1 MKKSVFILVV
11 FLILEFASIAK
22 AHAQG
27 GSGMQIFVKT
37 LTGKTITLDTE
48 GSDSIENVK
57 QKIQD
62 KEGIH
67 PDLQR
72 LIFAGKE
79 LEDGRTLADY
89 NITKE
94 STLHLILRFPKGDV
108 SSAGGDGASASGSF
122 AFTVGQ
128 AVYGF
133 EKNAN
138 YSMQQGVQQTYSQ
151 AFCSGAK
158 VSALVAAGTTIKW
171 YTAATGGLGLATT
184 AALKTATYYYT
195 QTTGTIV
202 SVRTPVAVIVNPVAK
217 AGTITLSATSVCL
230 NGDITFSSAAIVGD
244 AIQWEYTTDA
254 PLSASNTTAPIWS
267 TVEGAT
273 GLVYTKTNVTNTP
286 GSKFYI
292 RAKIT
297 SGACTIAY
305 SATKTI
311 VVNPTSV
318 GGTVTGGGI
327 ICSGSGGTVKLT
339 GRTGTIQWLS
349 STNEADYAAVPLAK
363 AASLTVTGLSQD
375 TWYKAKVTSGM
386 CASAL
391 SNPIKFEIGS
401 TATVGSVSAEVTSI
415 CKGTATTLVLGTGNY
430 GSILWEKSTNGTT
443 WTSALGKTTTLTTA
457 ALSATTWFRAT
468 TYIGKSV
475 TDNCTVAHSE
485 PIVISVI
492 AAPLS
497 KGITGNTIAGTNNG
511 TTLAKAL
518 ACTDDRKILTVTAGY
533 NGAIQWQWSTTSTI
547 AGFNDIDSAIATS
560 YAISSTSRATGANY
574 YRAKFTNSC
583 GVFVFSPAL
592 AVYYKDCATVAKIM
606 SPTIATSVFDVVAY
620 PNPSASQFTIEILSS
635 DKGKSSGVR
644 VYDVLGRLIEKRQ
657 LESNT
662 VQIGAGYPSGIYN
675 VKVAQD
681 TNSKTLRLIKQ

>member
-1 MKKSVFILVV
+1 MKKITLGLVV
-11 FLILEFASIAK
+11 FLILEFASIAQ
-22 AHAQG
+22 AQ
-27 GSGMQIFVKT
+27 GMQIFVKT
-37 LTGKTITLDTE
+37 LTGKTITLDVE
-48 GSDSIENVK
+48 GSDSVENVK

-62 KEGIH
+62 REGIS

-79 LEDGRTLADY
+79 LEDSRTLADY
-89 NITKE
+89 YIQKE
-94 STLHLILRFPKGDV
+94 SILHLFVKSPPSAV

-122 AFTVGQ
+122 AFSVGQ
-128 AVYGF
+128 VAYGF

-138 YSMQQGVQQTYSQ
+138 LSMQEGVQQTDSQ

-158 VSALVAAGTTIKW
+158 VLALVAAGTTIKW
-171 YTAATGGLGLATT
+171 YTAATGGLALATT

-195 QTTGTIV
+195 QTTGNVV
-202 SVRTPVAVIVNPVAK
+202 SIRTPVAVIVNPVAK
-217 AGTITLSATSVCL
+217 AGTVLLSATSVCL

-254 PLSASNTTAPIWS
+254 PLSASNTTPQTWS
-267 TVEGAT
+267 TVAGAT

-297 SGACTIAY
+297 SGACTTAY

-318 GGTVTGGGI
+318 GGIVAGGGI

-375 TWYKAKVTSGM
+375 TWYKAQVTSGM

-391 SNPIKFEIGS
+391 SNPIKFEIGT
-401 TATVGSVSAEVTSI
+401 TATVDSVSALSAEALLI
-415 CKGTATTLVLGTGNY
+415 CKGTGTTLQLGTENY
-430 GSILWEKSTNGTT
+430 GSILWEKSTNRGIT
-443 WTSALGKTTTLTTA
+443 WASALSKTTTLTTA

-468 TYIGKSV
+468 TYIGKSATV
-475 TDNCTVAHSE
+475 NCTVAHSE
-485 PIVISVI
+485 SIVVSVI

-511 TTLAKAL
+511 TTLLKAL
-518 ACTDDRKILTVTAGY
+518 ACTDNSKALAVTAFY
-533 NGAIQWQWSTTSTI
+533 NGAIQWQWSTTSTTL
-547 AGFNDIDSAIATS
+547 GFNDIDSATETLYS
-560 YAISSTSRATGANY
+560 ISSTSRATGANY

-583 GVFVFSPAL
+583 GVSVFSPAL

-620 PNPSASQFTIEILSS
+620 PNPSALQFTLEGLSS
-635 DKGKSSGVR
+635 DKAKSSGIR

-662 VQIGAGYPSGIYN
+662 VQIGAGYPSGVYN
-675 VKVAQD
+675 VIVTQD
-681 TNSKTLRLIKQ
+681 TQSKTLRLVKQ

>member
-1 MKKSVFILVV
+1 MKKSAFILVV
-11 FLILEFASIAK
+11 FLILEFALIAQ
-22 AHAQG
+22 ANAQG

-94 STLHLILRFPKGDV
+94 STLHLVLRFPKGDV
-108 SSAGGDGASASGSF
+108 SSAGGDGVSASGSF

-133 EKNAN
+133 EKNVN
-138 YSMQQGVQQTYSQ
+138 LSMQQGVQQTYSQ

-158 VSALVAAGTTIKW
+158 VSALVAAGSAVQW
-171 YTAATGGLGLATT
+171 YTTASGGRALATT
-184 AALKTATYYYT
+184 VALRTGTYYYT
-195 QTTGTIV
+195 QTTGNVV
-202 SVRTPVAVIVNPVAK
+202 SARTPDAVIVNPVAK
-217 AGTITLSATSVCL
+217 AGTITLSAASVCL

-254 PLSASNTTAPIWS
+254 PLSASNTTPQTWS

-297 SGACTIAY
+297 SGACTTAY
-305 SATKTI
+305 SAIKTI
-311 VVNPTSV
+311 MVNPTSV
-318 GGTVTGGGI
+318 SGIVDGGGI

-375 TWYKAKVTSGM
+375 IWYKAQVTSGM
-386 CASAL
+386 CVSAM

-415 CKGTATTLVLGTGNY
+415 CKGTGTTLELGTGNY
-430 GSILWEKSTNGTT
+430 GSILWEKSTNGGTT
-443 WTSALGKTTTLTTA
+443 WTSALGKTATLTTS

-468 TYIGKSV
+468 TYIGTSATV
-475 TDNCTVAHSE
+475 NCAVAHSE

-497 KGITGNTIAGTNNG
+497 KGITGNTITGTNNG
-511 TTLAKAL
+511 ATLTKAL
-518 ACTDDRKILTVTAGY
+518 ACTDNRKILTVNAGY
-533 NGAIQWQWSTTSTI
+533 YGAIQWQWSTTSNPSIFNNI
-547 AGFNDIDSAIATS
+547 ASATGTS
-560 YAISSTSRATGANY
+560 YTISSLSRVTGANY

-583 GVFVFSPAL
+583 GVFVYSNPIT
-592 AVYYKDCATVAKIM
+592 VYYKDCTPVAKIM
-606 SPTIATSVFDVVAY
+606 SPVIAKIPFDVVAY
-620 PNPSASQFTIEILSS
+620 PNPSSS
-635 DKGKSSGVR
+635 NFNLDITTSSAENVE
-644 VYDVLGRLIEKRQ
+644 VKVHDVLGRLIEERHTK
-657 LESNT
+657 EPT
-662 VQIGAGYPSGIYN
+662 IKIGANYQSGTYIL
-675 VKVAQD
+675 KVSQGE
-681 TNSKTLRLIKQ
+681 NQKTLQVIKK

>member
-1 MKKSVFILVV
+1 MKKITLGLVV
-11 FLILEFASIAK
+11 FLILEFASIAQ
-22 AHAQG
+22 AQ
-27 GSGMQIFVKT
+27 GMQIFVKT
-37 LTGKTITLDTE
+37 LTGKTITLDVE
-48 GSDSIENVK
+48 GSDSVENVK

-62 KEGIH
+62 REGIS

-79 LEDGRTLADY
+79 LEDSRTLADY
-89 NITKE
+89 YIQKE
-94 STLHLILRFPKGDV
+94 SILHLFVKSPPSAV

-122 AFTVGQ
+122 AFSVGQ
-128 AVYGF
+128 VAYGF

-138 YSMQQGVQQTYSQ
+138 LSMQEGVQQTDSQ

-158 VSALVAAGTTIKW
+158 VLALVAAGTTIKW
-171 YTAATGGLGLATT
+171 YTAATGGLALATT

-195 QTTGTIV
+195 QTTGNVV
-202 SVRTPVAVIVNPVAK
+202 SIRTPVAVIVNPVAK
-217 AGTITLSATSVCL
+217 AGTVLLSATSVCL

-254 PLSASNTTAPIWS
+254 PLSASNTTPQTWS
-267 TVEGAT
+267 TVAGAT

-297 SGACTIAY
+297 SGACTTAY

-318 GGTVTGGGI
+318 GGTATGGGI

-339 GRTGTIQWLS
+339 GRTGKIQWLS
-349 STNEADYAAVPLAK
+349 STNETDYAPVPLAK
-363 AASLTVTGLSQD
+363 AASLTVTGLTVD
-375 TWYKAKVTSGM
+375 TWYKAQVTSGM
-386 CASAL
+386 CASAF
-391 SNPIKFEIGS
+391 SNPIKFEIGT
-401 TATVGSVSAEVTSI
+401 TATVDSVSALSAEALLI
-415 CKGTATTLVLGTGNY
+415 CKGTGTTLQLGTENY
-430 GSILWEKSTNGTT
+430 GSILWEKSTNRGIT
-443 WTSALGKTTTLTTA
+443 WASALSKTTTLTTA

-468 TYIGKSV
+468 TYIGKSATV
-475 TDNCTVAHSE
+475 NCTVAHSE
-485 PIVISVI
+485 SIVVSVI

-511 TTLAKAL
+511 TTLLKAL
-518 ACTDDRKILTVTAGY
+518 ACTDNSKALAVTAFY
-533 NGAIQWQWSTTSTI
+533 NGAIQWQWSTTSTTL
-547 AGFNDIDSAIATS
+547 GFNDIDSATETLYS
-560 YAISSTSRATGANY
+560 ISSTSRATGANY

-583 GVFVFSPAL
+583 GVSVFSPAL

-620 PNPSASQFTIEILSS
+620 PNPSALQFTLEGLSS
-635 DKGKSSGVR
+635 DKAKSSGIR

-662 VQIGAGYPSGIYN
+662 VQIGAGYPSGVYN
-675 VKVAQD
+675 VIVTQD
-681 TNSKTLRLIKQ
+681 TQSKTLRLIKQ

>member
-1 MKKSVFILVV
+1 MKKITLGLVV
-11 FLILEFASIAK
+11 FLILEFASIAQ
-22 AHAQG
+22 AQ
-27 GSGMQIFVKT
+27 GMQIFVKT
-37 LTGKTITLDTE
+37 LTGKTITLDVE
-48 GSDSIENVK
+48 GSDSVENVK

-62 KEGIH
+62 REGIS

-79 LEDGRTLADY
+79 LEDSRTLADY
-89 NITKE
+89 YIQKE
-94 STLHLILRFPKGDV
+94 SILHLFVKSPPSAV

-122 AFTVGQ
+122 AFSVGQ
-128 AVYGF
+128 VAYGF

-138 YSMQQGVQQTYSQ
+138 LSMQEGVQQTDSQ

-158 VSALVAAGTTIKW
+158 VLALVAAGTTIKW
-171 YTAATGGLGLATT
+171 YTAATGGLALATT

-195 QTTGTIV
+195 QTTGNVV
-202 SVRTPVAVIVNPVAK
+202 SIRTPVAVIVNPVAK
-217 AGTITLSATSVCL
+217 AGTIILSATSVCL

-244 AIQWEYTTDA
+244 AILWEYTTDA
-254 PLSASNTTAPIWS
+254 PLSASNTTPQTWS

-297 SGACTIAY
+297 SGTCTTAY

-311 VVNPTSV
+311 MVNPTSV

-327 ICSGSGGTVKLT
+327 ICSGSGGAVKLSGYT
-339 GRTGTIQWLS
+339 GKIQWLS
-349 STNEADYAAVPLAK
+349 STNGTDYAAITSAN
-363 AASLTVTGLSQD
+363 AASLTVTGLTQN
-375 TWYKAKVTSGM
+375 TWYKAQVTSGM

-415 CKGTATTLVLGTGNY
+415 CKGTATTLQLGTGNY
-430 GSILWEKSTNGTT
+430 GSILWEKSTNGGIT
-443 WTSALGKTTTLTTA
+443 WTSALSKTTTLTTA

-475 TDNCTVAHSE
+475 TDNCTVAHSD
-485 PIVISVI
+485 PIVVSVI

-497 KGITGNTIAGTNNG
+497 KGITGNTIAGTNTG
-511 TTLAKAL
+511 ATLAKAL
-518 ACTDDRKILTVTAGY
+518 ACTDNRKILTVTAGY
-533 NGAIQWQWSTTSTI
+533 NGAIQWQWSTTSNPL
-547 AGFNDIDSAIATS
+547 GFNDIDLATETL

-583 GVFVFSPAL
+583 GVSVFSPAL

-620 PNPSASQFTIEILSS
+620 PNPSASQFTLELLSS
-635 DKGKSSGVR
+635 DKGKSSGIR
-644 VYDVLGRLIEKRQ
+644 VYDVLGRLIEQRQ

-662 VQIGAGYPSGIYN
+662 VQIGAGYSSGIYH
-675 VKVAQD
+675 VKVTQD
-681 TNSKTLRLIKQ
+681 ANSKTLKLIKQ

>member
-1 MKKSVFILVV
+1 MKKITLGLVV
-11 FLILEFASIAK
+11 FLILEFASIAQ
-22 AHAQG
+22 AQ
-27 GSGMQIFVKT
+27 GMQIFVKT
-37 LTGKTITLDTE
+37 LTGKTITLDVE
-48 GSDSIENVK
+48 GSDSVENVK

-62 KEGIH
+62 REGIS

-79 LEDGRTLADY
+79 LEDSRTLADY
-89 NITKE
+89 YIQKE
-94 STLHLILRFPKGDV
+94 SILHLFVKSPPSAV

-122 AFTVGQ
+122 AFSVGQ
-128 AVYGF
+128 VAYGF

-138 YSMQQGVQQTYSQ
+138 LSMQEGVQQTDSQ

-158 VSALVAAGTTIKW
+158 VLALVAAGTTIKW
-171 YTAATGGLGLATT
+171 YTAATGGLALATT

-195 QTTGTIV
+195 QTTGNVV
-202 SVRTPVAVIVNPVAK
+202 SIRTPVAVIVNPVAK
-217 AGTITLSATSVCL
+217 AGTVLLSATSVCL

-254 PLSASNTTAPIWS
+254 PLSASNTTPQTWS
-267 TVEGAT
+267 TVAGAT

-297 SGACTIAY
+297 SGACTTAY

-318 GGTVTGGGI
+318 GGIVAGGGI

-375 TWYKAKVTSGM
+375 TWYKAQVTSGM

-391 SNPIKFEIGS
+391 SNPIKFEIGT
-401 TATVGSVSAEVTSI
+401 TATVDSVSALSAEALLI
-415 CKGTATTLVLGTGNY
+415 CKGTGTTLQLGTENY
-430 GSILWEKSTNGTT
+430 GSILWEKSTNRGIT
-443 WTSALGKTTTLTTA
+443 WASALSKTTTLTTA

-468 TYIGKSV
+468 TYIGKSATV
-475 TDNCTVAHSE
+475 NCTVAHSE
-485 PIVISVI
+485 SIVVSVI

-511 TTLAKAL
+511 TTLLKAL
-518 ACTDDRKILTVTAGY
+518 ACTDNSKALAVTAFY
-533 NGAIQWQWSTTSTI
+533 NGAIQWQWSTTSTTL
-547 AGFNDIDSAIATS
+547 GFNDIDSATETLYS
-560 YAISSTSRATGANY
+560 ISSTSRATGANY

-583 GVFVFSPAL
+583 GVSVFSPAL

-606 SPTIATSVFDVVAY
+606 SSTIATSVFDVVAY
-620 PNPSASQFTIEILSS
+620 PNPSALQFTLEGLSS
-635 DKGKSSGVR
+635 DKAKSSGIR

-662 VQIGAGYPSGIYN
+662 VQIGAGYPSGVYN
-675 VKVAQD
+675 VIVTQD
-681 TNSKTLRLIKQ
+681 TQSKTLRLIKQ